1 MRFQMTNLWHL
12 PLVMILALSGI
23 DDTILTNT
31 IITSSSA
38 GENQLMKLP
47 PSGRNVTKERV
58 QEVFR
63 NDNVDEIVKTLVD
76 MIRVLPDQTDNLA
89 ILQDLWRQNSYRY
102 PDFDWDV
109 INLEFVRLHI
119 ANVLVQAHRNQIVSV
134 DLGEI
139 RQFVL
144 SGLRSAD
151 VAVRRK
157 AIDTISLIDNP
168 ADVDRLVDIAQ
179 RDGNLLYRSA
189 VHSLTTMC
197 GPEASSGLDKLE
209 ALTTDSRL
217 KEFLRDARAQW
228 TDFQRRTN
236 NAWCR

>member
-47 PSGRNVTKERV
+47 PSGRNATKERV